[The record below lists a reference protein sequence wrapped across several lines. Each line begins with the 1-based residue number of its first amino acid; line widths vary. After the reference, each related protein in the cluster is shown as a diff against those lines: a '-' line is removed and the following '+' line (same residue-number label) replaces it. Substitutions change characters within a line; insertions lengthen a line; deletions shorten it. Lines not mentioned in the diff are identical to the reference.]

1 MSFIECNADMQKTRE
16 LLREMKSF
24 VCEFYCNFKA
34 NYSRLSTK
42 HRLQLKT
49 LKTQHSVKQPVSNSW
64 SNPKQS
70 FFNETY
76 DEVMSPSREKPSR
89 EYAYGGLHLDAY
101 Y

>member
-1 MSFIECNADMQKTRE
+1 MQKTRE

-24 VCEFYCNFKA
+24 VGEFYCNFKA

-42 HRLQLKT
+42 HRLQLKS

-64 SNPKQS
+64 SNPKPQG

-76 DEVMSPSREKPSR
+76 DEVMSPSGEEPSR
-89 EYAYGGLHLDAY
+89 EYGGFHLDAY